1 MPRESGNVKLKA
13 ARQHAGYASQQALA
27 DALAR
32 AGVELGEAD
41 AEVSIRQV
49 RRWESATP
57 PWPHAVHQ
65 RLLEHT
71 LGMSVEQLGFTPPW
85 GGQSERQAAPVRS
98 GAAAHPI
105 VLPLPPPAPT
115 TTTQPA
121 ALAVDYAAVTRAHR
135 RLYWRVQ
142 PPLIRSAAAEHA
154 RFGAQ
159 LLSEVGGMPRRALA
173 AALAESLLLVGR
185 IEFFDLRQ
193 PVEADAKFVE
203 ALQAAGAADDQLLG
217 AAILGHS
224 AFVPGWAGD
233 RDGAAERLRAA
244 RAYAR
249 RADSVPASFTTWLYA
264 VEAECETRCGK
275 HREALRVIG
284 QAEDTLAGGDET
296 PLPEWFD
303 WFSPVRLASFKG
315 NTQLKAGHLP
325 QARQTLLQV
334 LENLPEEHR
343 KQRTVVLGD
352 LAAVAVAEGDP
363 EAACARAVEALDQL
377 SITWYATGMDRIR
390 EVRRALEKWGDR
402 ECVTQLDDRLYEWR
416 TTLIALQR

>member
-1 MPRESGNVKLKA
+1 MPRESGNVHLKA
-13 ARQHAGYASQQALA
+13 ARQHAGYASQQALV

-32 AGVELGEAD
+32 AGSELGVD
-41 AEVSIRQV
+41 HTEVSLRQV
-49 RRWESATP
+49 RRWESANP

-65 RLLEHT
+65 RLLEHI
-71 LGMSVEQLGFTPPW
+71 LGLPIAQLGFTPPW
-85 GGQSERQAAPVRS
+85 GAQPERQNATPRTSTTMSATP
-98 GAAAHPI
+98 P
-105 VLPLPPPAPT
+105 LPLPSPT

-121 ALAVDYAAVTRAHR
+121 SIAVDYASVTKAHR

-142 PPLIRSAAAEHA
+142 PPLIRAAATEHT
-154 RFGAQ
+154 RFGTQ
-159 LLSEVGGMPRRALA
+159 LLSEMSGAPRRVLA
-173 AALAESLLLVGR
+173 TALAESLLLVGR

-193 PVEADAKFVE
+193 PNEADARFVE

-217 AAILGHS
+217 AAILGHA

-244 RAYAR
+244 RAYMR
-249 RADSVPASFTTWLYA
+249 RAGSTPALFTAWLYA

-275 HREALRVIG
+275 HREALRVITK
-284 QAEDTLAGGDET
+284 AEDTLADADET

-303 WFSPVRLASFKG
+303 WFSPIRLASFKG

-325 QARQTLLQV
+325 QARQTLLHV
-334 LENLPEEHR
+334 LEELPDEAR

-352 LAAVAVAEGDP
+352 LAAVEAAEGNP
-363 EAACARAVEALDQL
+363 EAACAHAGEALDQL
-377 SITWYATGMDRIR
+377 SITWYATGMERIR
-390 EVRRALEKWGDR
+390 EVRRALERWADLD
-402 ECVTQLDDRLYEWR
+402 CVLQLDDHLYEWR

>member
-1 MPRESGNVKLKA
+1 MSRESGNVKLKA

-32 AGVELGEAD
+32 AGNELGVAG
-41 AEVSIRQV
+41 AEVSLRQV

-71 LGMSVEQLGFTPPW
+71 LGMPVDQLGFTPPW
-85 GGQSERQAAPVRS
+85 GEQSSQATPVRS
-98 GAAAHPI
+98 GAATRPV
-105 VLPLPPPAPT
+105 VLPLPPSTPT
-115 TTTQPA
+115 TATQPA
-121 ALAVDYAAVTRAHR
+121 VVAVDYASVTKAYR

-154 RFGAQ
+154 RFGIQ
-159 LLSEVGGMPRRALA
+159 LLSEMGGRPRRDLA

-193 PVEADAKFVE
+193 PADADSRFIE
-203 ALQAAGAADDQLLG
+203 ALQAAGVADDQLLG

-249 RADSVPASFTTWLYA
+249 RADAVPALFTAWLYA

-275 HREALRVIG
+275 HREALRAVNH
-284 QAEDTLAGGDET
+284 AEDTLVGVDET

-303 WFSPVRLASFKG
+303 WFSPIRLAAFKG

-325 QARQTLLQV
+325 QARQTLLQA

-352 LAAVAVAEGDP
+352 LAAVAAAEEDP
-363 EAACARAVEALDQL
+363 EAACARAGEALDQL
-377 SITWYATGMDRIR
+377 SITWYATGMERIR
-390 EVRRALEKWGDR
+390 EVRRALEPWGDR

-416 TTLIALQR
+416 TTLIALRR